1 MGKDCYYFTHDS
13 NAKDD
18 PKCVLMIEQLGMEGY
33 GIYWMLVETLRDQP
47 DYTYPVANIP
57 ALARRYNT
65 SAEKVRTVVYNYELF
80 TVKDDRIFFS
90 ESLNRRMQAFNEKRA
105 KRSEAG
111 RLGNASRW
119 GVSQTDRNAIALQS
133 QSLAIKVKESKVKES
148 KVNTTPK
155 NTNVFIP
162 PSLDE
167 VVEYFDEKGY
177 TRDAAERAYA
187 YYTERNW
194 VDSKGSQVKN
204 WKSKCIAV
212 WFKPENRKPE
222 SPETDRPWGY
232 KIPV

>member
-1 MGKDCYYFTHDS
+1 MNKDCYYFTHDS

-167 VVEYFDEKGY
+167 VVEYFDDNGY
-177 TRDAAERAYA
+177 TRDAAERAYD